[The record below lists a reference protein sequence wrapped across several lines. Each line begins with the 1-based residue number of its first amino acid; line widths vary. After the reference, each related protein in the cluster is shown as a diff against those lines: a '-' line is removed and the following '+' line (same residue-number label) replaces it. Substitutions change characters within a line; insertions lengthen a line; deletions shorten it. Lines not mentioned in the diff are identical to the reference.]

1 MGTEENPKWSS
12 LAEEGQSRLIP
23 AVQISPLSLHTL
35 VFSTLGL
42 NVRWSVHAC
51 VCGGVR
57 ACAWSPCMCECPS
70 TSTSVLLNGCCGPGL
85 GDPGAGHP
93 WAGCR
98 RLSRASKR
106 LPISLL
112 SKPPRQAR
120 PRFPYRWL
128 KAPSGVQ
135 LPPPESRRSQGKQEA
150 PATISL
156 WIPRRESGLWST
168 CCPLTKAEEEAASL
182 GRPQP
187 WVGCLS
193 PRAAPWS
200 PLGPSVRV
208 PRNGASFPDQ
218 APLLPGPGRSLP
230 RWEPLG

>member
-42 NVRWSVHAC
+42 NVRWGVHAC

-57 ACAWSPCMCECPS
+57 ACAWSPCVCECPS

-93 WAGCR
+93 WSGCR

-106 LPISLL
+106 LPVSLL

-128 KAPSGVQ
+128 IKPHPVCSCPLPKAGGARGSRRPQLPFPCGFHAGSLGCGPPAARSRKQRRRRLPWEGHSPGLAAFLHVQ
-135 LPPPESRRSQGKQEA
+135 LPG
-150 PATISL
+150 
-156 WIPRRESGLWST
+156 
-168 CCPLTKAEEEAASL
+168 
-182 GRPQP
+182 
-187 WVGCLS
+187 VH
-193 PRAAPWS
+193 
-200 PLGPSVRV
+200 
-208 PRNGASFPDQ
+208 
-218 APLLPGPGRSLP
+218 
-230 RWEPLG
+230 